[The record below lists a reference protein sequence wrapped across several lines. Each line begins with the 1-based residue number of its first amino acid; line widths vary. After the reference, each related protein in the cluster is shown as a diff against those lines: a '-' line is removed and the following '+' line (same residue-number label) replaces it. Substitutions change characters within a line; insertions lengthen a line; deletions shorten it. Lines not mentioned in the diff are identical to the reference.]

1 MKTHCRFA
9 PNAAENKEL
18 RGGGR
23 ADGGGVRS
31 GKGRGAGACLL
42 RGDRGSLTVEA
53 SLVMTGIILIIFS
66 MIMLAMVLRSSTAAA
81 SDVRL
86 EVQRQFADIIEEGIP
101 GSYRSAASS
110 KEDISLWPL
119 GTVSYEEEAS
129 RLFYNLPQ
137 IMRVGRIFS
146 QEEKWK

>member
-18 RGGGR
+18 RGE
-23 ADGGGVRS
+23 S
-31 GKGRGAGACLL
+31 
-42 RGDRGSLTVEA
+42 GSLTVEA
-53 SLVMTGIILIIFS
+53 SLVMTGMILIIFS

-86 EVQRQFADIIEEGIP
+86 EVQKQFADIIEEGIP
-101 GSYRSAASS
+101 GSYCSAASS